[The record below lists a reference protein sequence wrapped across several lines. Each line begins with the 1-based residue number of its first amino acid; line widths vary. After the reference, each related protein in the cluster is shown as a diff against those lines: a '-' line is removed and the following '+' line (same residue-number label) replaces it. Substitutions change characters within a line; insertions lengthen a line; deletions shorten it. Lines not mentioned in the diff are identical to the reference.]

1 MTIHYLYRDPY
12 DSIEEQARIAAVE
25 ADTRRDIRIVWL
37 QSTVKW
43 SCVVLAYLTVV
54 YFLFELGRGL

>member
-37 QSTVKW
+37 QRIAIAATWIVVTGYALSLWIVK
-43 SCVVLAYLTVV
+43 
-54 YFLFELGRGL
+54 

>member
-25 ADTRRDIRIVWL
+25 ADTRRDIRVMRLQRVVIAATWIMATGYALSLWIV
-37 QSTVKW
+37 K
-43 SCVVLAYLTVV
+43 
-54 YFLFELGRGL
+54 